1 MENSIFTYKYSA
13 TQNKEVESIRKKY
26 LPKEEED
33 RLEALRRMD
42 RAVQN
47 AGVIEGITVGTL
59 GCLTFGV
66 GMCIGLNV
74 LSGGP
79 LWAVI
84 LGAVGI
90 AIMLPAYGVY
100 KKIAARTRARLV
112 PEIIKLS
119 EELIGS
125 PEK

>member
-26 LPKEEED
+26 LPKEED

-59 GCLTFGV
+59 GCLTFGA
-66 GMCIGLNV
+66 GMCIGLDV

-119 EELIGS
+119 EELTGS
-125 PEK
+125 LEK

>member
-26 LPKEEED
+26 LPKEED

-59 GCLTFGV
+59 GCLTLGV
-66 GMCIGLNV
+66 GMCIGLDV

-90 AIMLPAYGVY
+90 AIMLPACGVY

-119 EELIGS
+119 EELTGS
-125 PEK
+125 PGK